1 MARGMRK
8 CIIQSQEEYLVEEP
22 IGETSHRPRD
32 AAYDHHPSARE
43 RQKES
48 DNGNEFNDLDHHK
61 KDTTSFETTSGVYP
75 SPDDADIED
84 SVEGQTN
91 EAISRGPNKLKHVWN
106 LQKGKRIVVNCNE
119 LGQPIGEEAG
129 VLGKFL
135 GMVARNGCL
144 CSLSFKDWRLL
155 IGKKDRNNE
164 QKNKQDVLKQ
174 VKMRFLYLA
183 RMEKWILRTIG
194 ERWRQH
200 KSNLKSLHFDAHR
213 SKENNLKNVPKGVL
227 DDQWV
232 ALVNNWFTT
241 KSQDI
246 SEANRINCTKRKAT
260 HTSGTKSF
268 ARNRE
273 DMREQD
279 PEKKYPHRAVL
290 YINTHKSNITKNT
303 NPHVVALK
311 ELLVQEPSLADTSHG
326 KVAWKGDALS
336 QILGEEKPGHI
347 HGLGLVPNPDQVFG
361 GSTSRHLKHLN
372 LTSLDATSSEDVVS
386 LRLQVEK
393 LIDRVQKQD
402 DTILNLQNTLELQK
416 SHHECLDEPLSAS
429 KDLQPTMNQK
439 INLLDELNSTMADEI
454 KHDGYEELQA
464 QCKKSKIQEKGKPP
478 MPRGGLQGGRV
489 STSLNVKNRS
499 NAAKVMNQDTARN
512 SSNHEPYKNKGSL
525 ENYLPSTKDDQS
537 TSKRKRVY
545 GQFQSEEFWTLD
557 ENHETIKPLRGDTL
571 QPSRISTGLK
581 VGSHIFLKSWRNQN
595 KKVALGTIIG
605 CDPKQQVGGDP
616 LGKEFWKVRL
626 GLVLVRDE
634 PLIRPYNNFVVLGD
648 IDNDPIAW
656 PSSCIEKA
664 AL

>member
-32 AAYDHHPSARE
+32 AAYDHHPSTRE

-48 DNGNEFNDLDHHK
+48 DNDHHK
-61 KDTTSFETTSGVYP
+61 KNTTSFETTSEVYP

-84 SVEGQTN
+84 YVEGQTN

-119 LGQPIGEEAG
+119 LDQPIGEEAG

-135 GMVARNGCL
+135 DMVARNGCL

-174 VKMRFLYLA
+174 VKMRFLYPA

-194 ERWRQH
+194 
-200 KSNLKSLHFDAHR
+200 
-213 SKENNLKNVPKGVL
+213 VL

-232 ALVNNWFTT
+232 TLVNNWFTT

-246 SEANRINCTKRKAT
+246 SEANRINCAKRKAT

-279 PEKKYPHRAVL
+279 PEKKYPHMAVL

-311 ELLVQEPSLADTSHG
+311 ELLVQQPSLADTSHG
-326 KVAWKGDALS
+326 KVAWKGNALS

-347 HGLGLVPNPDQVFG
+347 HGLGLVSNLDQVFG

-429 KDLQPTMNQK
+429 KDVQPTTNQK
-439 INLLDELNSTMADEI
+439 VNLLDELNSTMN
-454 KHDGYEELQA
+454 KSSNA
-464 QCKKSKIQEKGKPP
+464 QDAKLFKDKRVSIAQKSKPP

-489 STSLNVKNRS
+489 SSSLNVKNSS
-499 NAAKVMNQDTARN
+499 NAAKVMNQDIARN
-512 SSNHEPYKNKGSL
+512 SSNHEPYKNKFT
-525 ENYLPSTKDDQS
+525 EN
-537 TSKRKRVY
+537 
-545 GQFQSEEFWTLD
+545 
-557 ENHETIKPLRGDTL
+557 
-571 QPSRISTGLK
+571 
-581 VGSHIFLKSWRNQN
+581 
-595 KKVALGTIIG
+595 
-605 CDPKQQVGGDP
+605 
-616 LGKEFWKVRL
+616 
-626 GLVLVRDE
+626 
-634 PLIRPYNNFVVLGD
+634 
-648 IDNDPIAW
+648 
-656 PSSCIEKA
+656 CIETKTDKWHTMCY
-664 AL
+664 LNFLRWGKH

>member
-1 MARGMRK
+1 
-8 CIIQSQEEYLVEEP
+8 
-22 IGETSHRPRD
+22 
-32 AAYDHHPSARE
+32 
-43 RQKES
+43 
-48 DNGNEFNDLDHHK
+48 
-61 KDTTSFETTSGVYP
+61 
-75 SPDDADIED
+75 
-84 SVEGQTN
+84 
-91 EAISRGPNKLKHVWN
+91 
-106 LQKGKRIVVNCNE
+106 
-119 LGQPIGEEAG
+119 
-129 VLGKFL
+129 
-135 GMVARNGCL
+135 
-144 CSLSFKDWRLL
+144 
-155 IGKKDRNNE
+155 
-164 QKNKQDVLKQ
+164 
-174 VKMRFLYLA
+174 MRFLYPA

-232 ALVNNWFTT
+232 TLVNNWFTT

-246 SEANRINCTKRKAT
+246 SEANRINCAKRKAT

-311 ELLVQEPSLADTSHG
+311 ELLVQQPSLADTSHG
-326 KVAWKGDALS
+326 KVAWKGNALS

-347 HGLGLVPNPDQVFG
+347 HGLGLVPNLDQVFG

-429 KDLQPTMNQK
+429 KDVQPTTNQK
-439 INLLDELNSTMADEI
+439 VNLLDELNSTMADEI
-454 KHDGYEELQA
+454 EHDGYEELQA
-464 QCKKSKIQEKGKPP
+464 QCKKSKIQEKSKPP

-489 STSLNVKNRS
+489 SSSLNVKNSS
-499 NAAKVMNQDTARN
+499 NAAKVMNQDIARN

-537 TSKRKRVY
+537 TSERKRVY

-557 ENHETIKPLRGDTL
+557 ENHESSHYEETHYNL
-571 QPSRISTGLK
+571 
-581 VGSHIFLKSWRNQN
+581 VGF
-595 KKVALGTIIG
+595 
-605 CDPKQQVGGDP
+605 QQD
-616 LGKEFWKVRL
+616 
-626 GLVLVRDE
+626 
-634 PLIRPYNNFVVLGD
+634 
-648 IDNDPIAW
+648 
-656 PSSCIEKA
+656 
-664 AL
+664 

>member
-48 DNGNEFNDLDHHK
+48 GNGNEFNDLDHHK
-61 KDTTSFETTSGVYP
+61 KDTSFETTSGVYP

-84 SVEGQTN
+84 SVAGETN

-106 LQKGKRIVVNCNE
+106 LQKEKRIVVNCNE

-144 CSLSFKDWRLL
+144 CSLSFKGWRLL

-174 VKMRFLYLA
+174 VK
-183 RMEKWILRTIG
+183 
-194 ERWRQH
+194 
-200 KSNLKSLHFDAHR
+200 
-213 SKENNLKNVPKGVL
+213 
-227 DDQWV
+227 
-232 ALVNNWFTT
+232 
-241 KSQDI
+241 DI
-246 SEANRINCTKRKAT
+246 SEANRINCAKRKAT

-290 YINTHKSNITKNT
+290 YINTHKSNITKNR

-311 ELLVQEPSLADTSHG
+311 ELLVQQPSLADTSHG

-439 INLLDELNSTMADEI
+439 VNLLDELNSTMADEI
-454 KHDGYEELQA
+454 EHDGYEELQA

-512 SSNHEPYKNKGSL
+512 SSNHEPYKSKVREALLEVILGFLLMMWLVEEALVGEPYAASRDRKGSSL
-525 ENYLPSTKDDQS
+525 MSTIEQQQIYM
-537 TSKRKRVY
+537 RAM
-545 GQFQSEEFWTLD
+545 TL
-557 ENHETIKPLRGDTL
+557 ILL
-571 QPSRISTGLK
+571 
-581 VGSHIFLKSWRNQN
+581 
-595 KKVALGTIIG
+595 
-605 CDPKQQVGGDP
+605 
-616 LGKEFWKVRL
+616 
-626 GLVLVRDE
+626 
-634 PLIRPYNNFVVLGD
+634 
-648 IDNDPIAW
+648 
-656 PSSCIEKA
+656 
-664 AL
+664 

>member
-1 MARGMRK
+1 MISFYFGMPADMARGMRK

-144 CSLSFKDWRLL
+144 CSLSFKGWRLL

-174 VKMRFLYLA
+174 VKMRFLYPA

-241 KSQDI
+241 QSQDI
-246 SEANRINCTKRKAT
+246 SEANRINCAKRKAT

-268 ARNRE
+268 AQNRE

-311 ELLVQEPSLADTSHG
+311 ELLVQQPSLADTSHG

-361 GSTSRHLKHLN
+361 GST
-372 LTSLDATSSEDVVS
+372 
-386 LRLQVEK
+386 
-393 LIDRVQKQD
+393 
-402 DTILNLQNTLELQK
+402 
-416 SHHECLDEPLSAS
+416 
-429 KDLQPTMNQK
+429 
-439 INLLDELNSTMADEI
+439 
-454 KHDGYEELQA
+454 
-464 QCKKSKIQEKGKPP
+464 
-478 MPRGGLQGGRV
+478 
-489 STSLNVKNRS
+489 
-499 NAAKVMNQDTARN
+499 
-512 SSNHEPYKNKGSL
+512 
-525 ENYLPSTKDDQS
+525 
-537 TSKRKRVY
+537 
-545 GQFQSEEFWTLD
+545 
-557 ENHETIKPLRGDTL
+557 
-571 QPSRISTGLK
+571 
-581 VGSHIFLKSWRNQN
+581 
-595 KKVALGTIIG
+595 
-605 CDPKQQVGGDP
+605 
-616 LGKEFWKVRL
+616 
-626 GLVLVRDE
+626 
-634 PLIRPYNNFVVLGD
+634 
-648 IDNDPIAW
+648 
-656 PSSCIEKA
+656 
-664 AL
+664 

>member
-1 MARGMRK
+1 
-8 CIIQSQEEYLVEEP
+8 
-22 IGETSHRPRD
+22 
-32 AAYDHHPSARE
+32 
-43 RQKES
+43 
-48 DNGNEFNDLDHHK
+48 
-61 KDTTSFETTSGVYP
+61 
-75 SPDDADIED
+75 
-84 SVEGQTN
+84 
-91 EAISRGPNKLKHVWN
+91 
-106 LQKGKRIVVNCNE
+106 
-119 LGQPIGEEAG
+119 
-129 VLGKFL
+129 
-135 GMVARNGCL
+135 MVARNGCL

-183 RMEKWILRTIG
+183 RMEKWILRTI
-194 ERWRQH
+194 
-200 KSNLKSLHFDAHR
+200 
-213 SKENNLKNVPKGVL
+213 GVL

-537 TSKRKRVY
+537 TSKRK
-545 GQFQSEEFWTLD
+545 
-557 ENHETIKPLRGDTL
+557 
-571 QPSRISTGLK
+571 